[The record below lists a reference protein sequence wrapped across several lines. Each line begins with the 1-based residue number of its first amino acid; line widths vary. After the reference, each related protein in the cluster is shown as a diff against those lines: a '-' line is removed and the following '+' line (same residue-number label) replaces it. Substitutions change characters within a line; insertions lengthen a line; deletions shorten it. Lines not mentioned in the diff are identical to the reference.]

1 MEWDGTKRQLTGF
14 VRFIMSD
21 HILTPKEQRE
31 CEARTKMMEV
41 IAAILSGKKKVVFTP
56 VENKFSRY
64 GWIAEIV
71 DGR

>member
-1 MEWDGTKRQLTGF
+1 
-14 VRFIMSD
+14 MSE
-21 HILTPKEQRE
+21 IQTPKEQRE
-31 CEARTKMMEV
+31 CDARTELMKV
-41 IAAILSGKKKVVFTP
+41 ITAVLSGEKKVVFTP